1 MGTFPFI
8 IAQLVII
15 VKTNSVHSGTG
26 ASSSLKAGTDS
37 IIEVH
42 FGCNANEHFIGGF
55 HLYLFLLISFSIT
68 LRTSKFRNQFTISS
82 KYSELVRSDVI
93 SLNLKR
99 DRTRIGLSF

>member
-26 ASSSLKAGTDS
+26 ASSSFKAGTDS

-42 FGCNANEHFIGGF
+42 FGCNANEHFIE
-55 HLYLFLLISFSIT
+55 HLHLAECWTFCFLEVDGSVLKT
-68 LRTSKFRNQFTISS
+68 L
-82 KYSELVRSDVI
+82 SE
-93 SLNLKR
+93 K
-99 DRTRIGLSF
+99 